1 MPTRTASPAR
11 SPLLSQ
17 PVSLSRRAALG
28 LAFASALAP
37 GWTLA
42 QNAYPVRPIRLIA
55 PFPPGGTSDVLARLL
70 AQKLSEGLGQTVT
83 VDNRAGASGNIG
95 HEAAAKSPAD
105 GYTLLLSNSSTV
117 VTNPHLFKKMP
128 FDPIND
134 FAPISMVA
142 SAGQVLVVHPS
153 VAAATLAE
161 LTALARA
168 NPGKLNFGSGGK
180 GIQSHISGEM
190 YKSAVGIDIVHIP
203 YKGTIQSVTDLV
215 AGQIQMV
222 FSDMV
227 PAMPQIKAGK
237 LRAIAVTSVQR
248 SAALPEVPT
257 MIESGIAGFDSGV
270 WWSIV
275 APRGTPGEVV
285 SRVNAELAKVMQMP
299 DVRETY
305 AKLGVTTQHSTPA
318 KVTETIKAES
328 PLMARILKAAGVEAE

>member
-1 MPTRTASPAR
+1 MPFHLAA
-11 SPLLSQ
+11 
-17 PVSLSRRAALG
+17 PVRRALLG
-28 LAFASALAP
+28 LFTMTAAAATIPAAVYAQAP
-37 GWTLA
+37 
-42 QNAYPVRPIRLIA
+42 YPNRPVRLIA
-55 PFPPGGTSDVLARLL
+55 PFPPGGTSDVLARLI
-70 AQKLSEGLGQTVT
+70 AAKLTDGLGQTVT

-95 HEAAAKSPAD
+95 HEAAAKSPPD
-105 GYTLLLSNSSTV
+105 GYTLLLSNSSTA

-134 FAPISMVA
+134 FAPIAMVA

-153 VAAATLAE
+153 VQATTLAE
-161 LTALARA
+161 VTALAKA

-190 YKSAVGIDIVHIP
+190 YKSAVGINLVHIP
-203 YKGTIQSVTDLV
+203 YKGTIQAVTDLV

-237 LRAIAVTSVQR
+237 LRAIAVTSAQR

-257 MIESGIAGFDSGV
+257 MSEAGVAGFDSGV

-275 APRGTPGEVV
+275 APKGVSNEVV
-285 SRVNAELAKVMQMP
+285 NRVNLELGKMMQLP

-318 KVTETIKAES
+318 KVTETIRAES
-328 PLMARILKAAGVEAE
+328 PVMAKILKAAGVEAE

>member
-1 MPTRTASPAR
+1 MHSPVH
-11 SPLLSQ
+11 S
-17 PVSLSRRAALG
+17 SRRRRLLAG
-28 LAFASALAP
+28 LAAVGLIPAP
-37 GWTLA
+37 GFA
-42 QNAYPVRPIRLIA
+42 QTTYPNRPIRLIA

-70 AQKLSEGLGQTVT
+70 AQKLSELLGQTVT

-95 HEAAAKSPAD
+95 HEAAAKAAPD
-105 GYTLLLSNSSTV
+105 GYTILLSNSSTV

-128 FDPIND
+128 FDPLGD

-153 VAAATLAE
+153 VAATNLAE
-161 LTALARA
+161 VTALAKA

-190 YKSAVGIDIVHIP
+190 YKSAVGVDIVHIP
-203 YKGTIQSVTDLV
+203 YKGTIQAVTDLV

-237 LRAIAVTSVQR
+237 LRAIAVTSIQR
-248 SAALPEVPT
+248 SAALPDVPT
-257 MIESGIAGFDSGV
+257 MIEAGIPGFDSGV

-275 APRGTPGEVV
+275 APKGTPPEMVN
-285 SRVNAELAKVMQMP
+285 RINAELAKVMQMP

-318 KVTETIKAES
+318 RVTETIRAES
-328 PLMARILKAAGVEAE
+328 PVMARILKAAGVEAE

>member
-1 MPTRTASPAR
+1 MPRH
-11 SPLLSQ
+11 
-17 PVSLSRRAALG
+17 PVSAARRALLAL
-28 LAFASALAP
+28 LAATATSAAAP
-37 GWTLA
+37 VWSQA
-42 QNAYPVRPIRLIA
+42 PYPNRPVRLIA
-55 PFPPGGTSDVLARLL
+55 PFPPGGTSDVLARLI
-70 AQKLSEGLGQTVT
+70 AAKLTEGLGQTVT

-95 HEAAAKSPAD
+95 HEAAAKSAPD

-128 FDPIND
+128 FDPVGD
-134 FAPISMVA
+134 FAAIAMVA

-153 VAAATLAE
+153 VPVTTLAE
-161 LTALARA
+161 VTAYAKA

-190 YKSAVGIDIVHIP
+190 YKTAVGVNIVHIP
-203 YKGTIQSVTDLV
+203 YKGTIQAVTDLV

-237 LRAIAVTSVQR
+237 LRAIAVTSTQR

-257 MIESGIAGFDSGV
+257 MHEVGLTGFDSGV

-275 APRGTPGEVV
+275 APKGTPGEVIT
-285 SRVNAELAKVMQMP
+285 RINAELGKMMQLP

-305 AKLGVTTQHSTPA
+305 AKLGVTTQHSTPG
-318 KVTETIKAES
+318 KVVETIRVES
-328 PLMARILKAAGVEAE
+328 PVMAKILKAAGVEAE

>member
-1 MPTRTASPAR
+1 MP
-11 SPLLSQ
+11 
-17 PVSLSRRAALG
+17 
-28 LAFASALAP
+28 LAP
-37 GWTLA
+37 AAAAAAPRRVLIRAMTAAIVSMAAATPAWA
-42 QNAYPVRPIRLIA
+42 QSAYPNRPVRLIA
-55 PFPPGGTSDVLARLL
+55 PFPPGGTSDVLARLI
-70 AQKLSEGLGQTVT
+70 AAKLTEGIGQTVA

-95 HEAAAKSPAD
+95 HEAAARSAPD

-134 FAPISMVA
+134 FAAIALVA

-153 VAAATLAE
+153 VPVTTLAE
-161 LTALARA
+161 VTAYAKA

-190 YKSAVGIDIVHIP
+190 YKSAVGINIVHIP
-203 YKGTIQSVTDLV
+203 YKGTIQAVTDLV

-248 SAALPEVPT
+248 SAALPDVPT
-257 MIESGIAGFDSGV
+257 MHEAGLPGFDSGV

-275 APRGTPGEVV
+275 APKGTPNEIIN
-285 SRVNAELAKVMQMP
+285 RVNAELGKMMQLP

-305 AKLGVTTQHSTPA
+305 AKLGVTTQHSTPG
-318 KVTETIKAES
+318 KVTETIRAES
-328 PLMARILKAAGVEAE
+328 PVMAKILKAAGVEAE